1 MSKAIIGTVISSVLL
16 LCVPER
22 AVAQK
27 YVPQAVKRKARTLLN
42 KGRRA
47 YRRHKY
53 KEAAG
58 FFLKAFEVWPRREL
72 NFNISI
78 AYGRLGD
85 KLKAVIYLR
94 AFVKDASEKELRSIP
109 KWLREIRDEVAVVN
123 IQGPTG
129 ATIIMDGK
137 EVGKVPAELVI
148 LPGMHLFV
156 INKEGKRFAK
166 RDWDVKPGL
175 RRVWE
180 VTEPRAPPVR
190 PPVKVIIK
198 QTPTPLPPPPPPKP
212 RGISMIYTISTAV
225 LALALAGAAIGTGMK
240 ARSLHDDY
248 EAAPTRKLR
257 DDGIQMV
264 NTTNALFGVAGALG
278 IASVVLA
285 IFTKW
290 KTKKEKSAA
299 VPELNLSVEQ
309 GGASVTVTGRF

>member
-1 MSKAIIGTVISSVLL
+1 MRNAIIGTVISSVLL

-27 YVPQAVKRKARTLLN
+27 YVPRSVKRKARKLLN

-53 KEAAG
+53 KEAAA
-58 FFLKAFEVWPRREL
+58 FFLQAFKVWPRREL

-85 KLKAVIYLR
+85 KIKAVIYLR
-94 AFVKDASEKELRSIP
+94 NFVKDASAKELRSIP
-109 KWLREIRDEVAVVN
+109 KWLREIRDEIAVVN

-129 ATIIMDGK
+129 ASITMDGK
-137 EVGKVPAELVI
+137 EVGTVPAELVI
-148 LPGMHLFV
+148 MPGMHLFV
-156 INKEGKRFAK
+156 ITKDGKRFAK

-190 PPVKVIIK
+190 PPVKVIINP
-198 QTPTPLPPPPPPKP
+198 TPTPTPPPPPKR
-212 RGISMIYTISTAV
+212 RGISMIYTLSTAV
-225 LALALAGAAIGTGMK
+225 LAVALAGAAIGTGKK
-240 ARSLHDDY
+240 ARSLHDDK
-248 EAAPTRKLR
+248 EAAPTRQLR
-257 DDGIQMV
+257 DDGIMMV

-290 KTKKEKSAA
+290 KTKKEKRTAM
-299 VPELNLSVEQ
+299 PELNIGVGQ
-309 GGASVTVTGRF
+309 GGASVSVTGRF